1 MATAPQRQ
9 AYAITCPACGT
20 RPRRASS
27 SEAAPAPVPNPP
39 STQPMPEAP
48 QPRSSASRVSPTLSG
63 PTNPRSPRA
72 MASISGARTR
82 WRRMWRSPARR
93 SCQAVPSAFLSSA
106 GSSRIRTA
114 TSSGT
119 DIAISAPARANAAA
133 APPAATARP
142 PSGPP
147 TTLANRMPSPR
158 MPCTRAS
165 CPRLVTRAGRA
176 PTAGMNTA
184 STVPKARAS
193 TASGHSPGPV
203 KNSSPATASTAAQ
216 RTASLAMTTLRGPS
230 RSAITPPPSMSRARG
245 RALTAMTRPACA
257 GEPACTAAQDR
268 AM

>member
-133 APPAATARP
+133 APPPPPRGRRAVRPRRSRTGCRAPHALHARELSAARHARGEG
-142 PSGPP
+142 SHGGHEHGVDGPEGQGEHGQRP
-147 TTLANRMPSPR
+147 QP
-158 MPCTRAS
+158 
-165 CPRLVTRAGRA
+165 RAGEEQQPRHGEHGRA
-176 PTAGMNTA
+176 AHRVARDDHPAGPEP
-184 STVPKARAS
+184 V
-193 TASGHSPGPV
+193 GDHS
-203 KNSSPATASTAAQ
+203 AAQ
-216 RTASLAMTTLRGPS
+216 HEQGP
-230 RSAITPPPSMSRARG
+230 RQGTDRHDQA
-245 RALTAMTRPACA
+245 ACA